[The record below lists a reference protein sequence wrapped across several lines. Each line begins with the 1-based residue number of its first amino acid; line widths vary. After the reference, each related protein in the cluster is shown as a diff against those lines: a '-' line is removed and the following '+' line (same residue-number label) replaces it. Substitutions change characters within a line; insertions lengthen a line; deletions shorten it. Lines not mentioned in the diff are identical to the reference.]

1 MKMLGHWAC
10 FAVAAGLLSAPVFA
24 EDMRSA
30 SEKVVACQEIA
41 APEARLVCFE
51 SAAAELSALLAMP
64 AVAEAPS
71 TIAAPS
77 ASETELVQ
85 QANAA
90 PAVSPSAPAAA
101 SEEIVQASAAAPADA
116 PEPRSSLPAW
126 IPRITFGDNREAEK
140 EPDEF
145 ATTLT
150 RIQKNRL
157 GRHFFTTAEGHVWR
171 QIQIEDVRAPKT
183 LPADVILSQ
192 NIMGG
197 LRIKIVDTDRSYG
210 VLRVE

>member
-126 IPRITFGDNREAEK
+126 IPRITFGDNREHSQ
-140 EPDEF
+140 EF
-145 ATTLT
+145 KRTGLDVTSSQPLKDMFGGKFKSKT
-150 RIQKNRL
+150 CVHQKHCQR
-157 GRHFFTTAEGHVWR
+157 
-171 QIQIEDVRAPKT
+171 
-183 LPADVILSQ
+183 
-192 NIMGG
+192 M
-197 LRIKIVDTDRSYG
+197 
-210 VLRVE
+210 